1 MMELDG
7 ILLAIAQGMITRQLA
22 RGPHLH
28 KLIEEGNTLG
38 GTQGP
43 DYTCAKFS

>member
-1 MMELDG
+1 MELDG

-22 RGPHLH
+22 RGPHPPQ
-28 KLIEEGNTLG
+28 LG

-43 DYTCAKFS
+43 DYTGAKFS